1 MEPAFSNGVF
11 TGKEQKT
18 VFIYYPEIVYALS
31 LTAEK
36 YKKEG
41 LKFPVLLKYFSD
53 NFKTSEIAGGESMLS
68 ELNSEHAVPEK
79 FKKYITEMYNYV
91 SASN

>member
-1 MEPAFSNGVF
+1 MLDAEDMTETFKGLVGLSPVKPFECVG
-11 TGKEQKT
+11 T
-18 VFIYYPEIVYALS
+18 VSEIVYALS

-53 NFKTSEIAGGESMLS
+53 NFKTSEIAG
-68 ELNSEHAVPEK
+68 